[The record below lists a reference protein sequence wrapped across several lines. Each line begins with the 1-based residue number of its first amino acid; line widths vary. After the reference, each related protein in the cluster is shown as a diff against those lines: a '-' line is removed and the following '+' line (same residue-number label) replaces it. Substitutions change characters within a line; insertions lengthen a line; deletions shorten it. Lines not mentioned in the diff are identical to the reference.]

1 MLTTDY
7 SRATEEHYVN
17 ILLVED
23 NLGDA
28 RLVEEAVR
36 ESRGAHQV
44 YLVQDGS
51 AALVF
56 LRRETPYT
64 TVPQP
69 DLILLDLNL
78 PKKGGRDV
86 LADVKADP
94 VLRHIPIIILTST
107 QTDAE
112 VRRSYEHGAAAYCV
126 KPQDLDDYLSLVQ
139 TIIEFWGKRAR
150 LAMG

>member
-1 MLTTDY
+1 M
-7 SRATEEHYVN
+7 N

-36 ESRGAHQV
+36 ESRGVHHV
-44 YLVQDGS
+44 CLVQDGL
-51 AALVF
+51 AALAF

-78 PKKGGRDV
+78 PKKDGREV

-94 VLRHIPIIILTST
+94 GLRHIPVIMLTST

-112 VRRSYEHGAAAYCV
+112 VRRAYEHGAAAYCV
-126 KPQDLDDYLSLVQ
+126 KPQDLDDYFSLVRM
-139 TIIEFWGKRAR
+139 IVEFWGKRAR
-150 LAMG
+150 LAAG